1 MADTIKPT
9 FTFNELEKI
18 EKSMTP
24 EPFSFGI
31 GHTVITFP
39 DPMGLSTEEA
49 EKFLSDMVESRSPVA
64 VMRRW
69 LPEKDAEMLI
79 SKLSFR
85 KLTLLLR
92 QASAHY
98 NAAMGDMGEGG
109 ASTIG

>member
-1 MADTIKPT
+1 MTYTIKPT

-49 EKFLSDMVESRSPVA
+49 EKFLSVA